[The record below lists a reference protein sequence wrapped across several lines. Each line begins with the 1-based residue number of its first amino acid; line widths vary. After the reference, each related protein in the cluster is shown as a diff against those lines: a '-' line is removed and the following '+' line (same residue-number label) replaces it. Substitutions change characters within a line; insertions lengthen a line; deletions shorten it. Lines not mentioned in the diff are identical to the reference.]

1 MKTGKIT
8 LYENETPIE
17 SRDYES
23 FRERIKILEEW
34 RGKGTHY
41 QISPS
46 NDHFILPIHP
56 RTLRAKLLLKELNTW
71 K

>member
-1 MKTGKIT
+1 MKTGTIT
-8 LYENETPIE
+8 LYENENPIE

-34 RGKGTHY
+34 KGKGTHY

-46 NDHFILPIHP
+46 TDKFILSINP

>member
-8 LYENETPIE
+8 LYENETLIE
-17 SRDYES
+17 SKDYKS

-34 RGKGTHY
+34 KGKGTHY

-46 NDHFILPIHP
+46 TDNFILSIHP